1 MQLRLIP
8 DWQHA
13 WKWSS
18 VRFLALGATVQ
29 TTLLA
34 FPSELQA
41 NLPAAALK
49 WGSLFALGCMFLGAL
64 GRVTTTEPQPPEP
77 PNVRTS

>member
-18 VRFLALGATVQ
+18 VRFLAAGATVQ

-34 FPSELQA
+34 FPD
-41 NLPAAALK
+41 ALK
-49 WGSLFALGCMFLGAL
+49 QYLPDYIMHYGSMFALACMFLGAA
-64 GRVTTTEPQPPEP
+64 GRITTTEKQP
-77 PNVRTS
+77 